1 MAYRIVLEN
10 EEGFYK
16 DLTTFDDKDQAR
28 LFMSGFAQGRDAQ
41 KKYSAGLVSFDT
53 GRGVLDIFFEG
64 FNLGSSEDMKTAS
77 AKHGFNEG
85 FTQPL
90 SGKLAVKEA

>member
-1 MAYRIVLEN
+1 MA
-10 EEGFYK
+10 
-16 DLTTFDDKDQAR
+16 
-28 LFMSGFAQGRDAQ
+28 GFADGRDVQ

-64 FNLGSSEDMKTAS
+64 FELGSS
-77 AKHGFNEG
+77 AKMQEGATKYGFEAG